1 MPLHRLPRLLALFES
16 SLVRVSIAVL
26 LVLAGY
32 AVLFVFF
39 SRGYADRTVEFRRQE
54 LKRLAQIALSVVEPA
69 RQQQR
74 AGQISPEQARMI
86 GRDLIRRMSYTD
98 EAGSN
103 YLFMGSYDGEVW
115 LLPYSPPREGANEFD
130 LVDASGKNIT
140 RELIRA
146 ATSASGEGYVEY
158 DYPPPGSAIPQRK
171 ISYVVGIPEWDSY
184 IGTGMYLGDIEART
198 RNYFLNA
205 LVLTLG
211 LTVLIFLAIFMT
223 LLPTARSYTTLL
235 RLFEHIS
242 RNPDDVPAV
251 PVDQFSAGTEG
262 WRLLTGF
269 QTMLERIKVNRQ
281 KLQESERQLERR
293 VSERTRELSN
303 LLQVSHDVASTLEL
317 EPLLGLILDRL
328 KSVIDYTSCAIFLLQ
343 DGRLVSLDYRGPA
356 PREQMLAL
364 RLSRPS
370 AAEEVFRLRA
380 PVIISDVRGD
390 HRLAHVFR
398 RSAGEHMDTLFGYI
412 HCWMGVPL
420 MVQDRMIGVL
430 SLDHSQAGY
439 YTARHASVALAIANQ
454 AAIAIEN
461 ARLYQESH
469 QLAALQERQR
479 LARELH
485 DSVSQALYGIALGAR
500 TARRL
505 LDSAQAEDQR
515 AAPADSVRADSVR
528 DDALRRKLAQPL
540 DYVLQ
545 LADAGMAEMRA
556 LIFELRPESLQNEG
570 LVAALS
576 KHGASMQARHHI
588 AVETEFCEEPP
599 LSFDCKEAL
608 YRIAQEA
615 LHNIVKHAK
624 ATRAS
629 IRLANDG
636 NGVML
641 EVRDNGAGFDPNGD
655 FPGHLGLRSMRERIE
670 KLGGTLTIDSAPGRG
685 ASVVARLS
693 CSRRPAK
700 G

>member
-54 LKRLAQIALSVVEPA
+54 LKRLVQIALSVVEPV

-86 GRDLIRRMSYTD
+86 GRELVRRMTYTD

-103 YLFMGSYDGEVW
+103 YLFMGSYDGDVW
-115 LLPYSPPREGANEFD
+115 LLPYNPPREGANEFD

-140 RELIRA
+140 QELIRVA
-146 ATSASGEGYVEY
+146 RSPSGDGYVEY

-223 LLPTARSYTTLL
+223 LLPTARSYATLL
-235 RLFEHIS
+235 RLFEHVS

-343 DGRLVSLDYRGPA
+343 EGRLVSLDYRGPA

-390 HRLAHVFR
+390 HRLARAFR
-398 RSAGEHMDTLFGYI
+398 ESAGEHMNTLLSHI

-430 SLDHSQAGY
+430 SLDHGQAGY
-439 YTARHASVALAIANQ
+439 YTAQHASVALAIANQ

-461 ARLYQESH
+461 ARLYQQSQ
-469 QLAALQERQR
+469 QLAVLQERQR

-515 AAPADSVRADSVR
+515 AAPADAAR
-528 DDALRRKLAQPL
+528 DDSLRRKLAQPL

-545 LADAGMAEMRA
+545 LAEAGMAEMRA

-588 AVETEFCEEPP
+588 AVETEFCEEPQ

-629 IRLANDG
+629 IRLASDG
-636 NGVML
+636 DGVTL
-641 EVRDNGAGFDPNGD
+641 EVRDNGAGFDPRGE
-655 FPGHLGLRSMRERIE
+655 FPGHLGLKSMRERIE

-685 ASVVARLS
+685 ATVVARVV
-693 CSRRPAK
+693 CSRRAAR
-700 G
+700 GDTA

>member
-54 LKRLAQIALSVVEPA
+54 LKRLVQIALSVVEPT

-86 GRDLIRRMSYTD
+86 GRELVRRMTYTD

-115 LLPYSPPREGANEFD
+115 LLPYNPPREGANEFD

-140 RELIRA
+140 QELIRA
-146 ATSASGEGYVEY
+146 ARSPSGDGYVEY

-223 LLPTARSYTTLL
+223 LLPTARSYATLL
-235 RLFEHIS
+235 RLFEHVS

-343 DGRLVSLDYRGPA
+343 EGRLVSLDYRGPA

-390 HRLAHVFR
+390 HRLARAFR
-398 RSAGEHMDTLFGYI
+398 ESAGEHMNTLLSHI

-430 SLDHSQAGY
+430 SLDHGQAGY
-439 YTARHASVALAIANQ
+439 YTAQHASVALAIANQ

-461 ARLYQESH
+461 ARLYQQSQ
-469 QLAALQERQR
+469 QLAVLQERQR

-515 AAPADSVRADSVR
+515 AAPADAAR
-528 DDALRRKLAQPL
+528 DDSLRRKLAQPL

-545 LADAGMAEMRA
+545 LAEAGMAEMRA

-588 AVETEFCEEPP
+588 AVETEFCEEPQ

-629 IRLANDG
+629 IRLASDG
-636 NGVML
+636 DGVTL
-641 EVRDNGAGFDPNGD
+641 EVRDNGAGFDPRGE
-655 FPGHLGLRSMRERIE
+655 FPGHLGLKSMRERIE

-685 ASVVARLS
+685 ATVVARVV
-693 CSRRPAK
+693 CSRRAAR
-700 G
+700 GDTA

>member
-1 MPLHRLPRLLALFES
+1 MPLHRLPRLLAFFES
-16 SLVRVSIAVL
+16 SLARVSIAVL

-32 AVLFVFF
+32 VVLFVFF

-54 LKRLAQIALSVVEPA
+54 LKRLVQIALSVVEPT

-86 GRDLIRRMSYTD
+86 GRELIRRMTYTD

-103 YLFMGSYDGEVW
+103 YLFMGSYNGDVW
-115 LLPYSPPREGANEFD
+115 LLPHSPPREGANEFD

-140 RELIRA
+140 QELIRA
-146 ATSASGEGYVEY
+146 ARSPSGEGYVEY

-184 IGTGMYLGDIEART
+184 IGTGMYLGDIEVRT

-223 LLPTARSYTTLL
+223 LLPTARSYATLL
-235 RLFEHIS
+235 RLFEHVS

-317 EPLLGLILDRL
+317 EPLLGLILERL

-343 DGRLVSLDYRGPA
+343 EGRLVTLDYRGPA

-364 RLSRPS
+364 RLARPS
-370 AAEEVFRLRA
+370 AVEEVFRLRA

-390 HRLAHVFR
+390 HRLARTFR
-398 RSAGEHMDTLFGYI
+398 QSVGEHINTLFSHV

-420 MVQDRMIGVL
+420 MVQERMIGAL

-439 YTARHASVALAIANQ
+439 YTAQHASVVLAIANQ

-461 ARLYQESH
+461 ARLYQQSQ
-469 QLAALQERQR
+469 QLAVLQERQR

-515 AAPADSVRADSVR
+515 AAPADAALDDS
-528 DDALRRKLAQPL
+528 LQRKLAQPL

-545 LADAGMAEMRA
+545 LAEAGMAEMRA

-576 KHGASMQARHHI
+576 KHSASMQARHHI
-588 AVETEFCEEPP
+588 AVETEFCEEPQ

-615 LHNIVKHAK
+615 LHNIVKHAR

-629 IRLANDG
+629 IRLTSDG
-636 NGVML
+636 DGVTL
-641 EVRDNGAGFDPNGD
+641 EVRDNGAGFDSKGE
-655 FPGHLGLRSMRERIE
+655 FPGHLGLKSMRERIE
-670 KLGGTLTIDSAPGRG
+670 KLGGTLTIDSAPGQG
-685 ASVVARLS
+685 AAVVARVA
-693 CSRRPAK
+693 CSRCAARGDAD
-700 G
+700 

>member
-1 MPLHRLPRLLALFES
+1 MRLSQLPRLLALFES

-54 LKRLAQIALSVVEPA
+54 LKRLVQIAVSVVEPV

-74 AGQISPEQARMI
+74 NGQVSPEQARMI
-86 GRDLIRRMSYTD
+86 GRELIRRMNYAD
-98 EAGSN
+98 EAGTN
-103 YLFMGSYDGEVW
+103 YLFMGSYSGEVW
-115 LLPYSPPREGANEFD
+115 LLPYNPPREGTNEFD
-130 LVDASGKNIT
+130 LMDASGKNIT
-140 RELIRA
+140 EELIRVASSA
-146 ATSASGEGYVEY
+146 AGEGYVEY
-158 DYPPPGSAIPQRK
+158 DYPPPGSKVPQRK

-184 IGTGMYLGDIEART
+184 IGTGMYLGDIDART
-198 RNYFLNA
+198 QNYFLNA

-223 LLPTARSYTTLL
+223 LLPTARSYATLL
-235 RLFEHIS
+235 RLFEHVG
-242 RNPDDVPAV
+242 RNPDDVPQV
-251 PVDQFSAGTEG
+251 PVDQFSPGSEG
-262 WRLLTGF
+262 WRLLSGF
-269 QTMLERIKVNRQ
+269 QTMLERIKSNRQ
-281 KLQESERQLERR
+281 RLQESERQLEKR

-328 KSVIDYTSCAIFLLQ
+328 KSLIDYTSCAIFVLE
-343 DGRLVSLDYRGPA
+343 DGRLTTLDYRGPS
-356 PREQMLAL
+356 PRDQMLAL
-364 RLSRPS
+364 RLSKPS
-370 AAEEVFRLRA
+370 AAEDVIRLRA

-390 HRLAHVFR
+390 HRLAQAFR
-398 RSAGEHMDTLFGYI
+398 ESAGEYLDTLLSHI
-412 HCWMGVPL
+412 NCWMGIPL
-420 MVQDRMIGVL
+420 MVKERMVGVL

-439 YTARHASVALAIANQ
+439 YTAQHASVALAIANQ

-505 LDSAQAEDQR
+505 ID
-515 AAPADSVRADSVR
+515 R
-528 DDALRRKLAQPL
+528 DLTPQQIKPTLAQPL

-545 LADAGMAEMRA
+545 LAEAGLAEMRA

-570 LVAALS
+570 LVAALT
-576 KHGASMQARHHI
+576 KQGASMQARHNI
-588 AVETEFCEEPP
+588 AVETEFCEEPQ

-615 LHNIVKHAK
+615 LHNIVKHAR
-624 ATRAS
+624 ATRAQ
-629 IRLANDG
+629 IRLACESDA
-636 NGVML
+636 VSL
-641 EVRDNGAGFDPNGD
+641 EIRDNGAGFDPEGQ
-655 FPGHLGLRSMRERIE
+655 FPGHLGLKSMRERME
-670 KLGGTLTIDSAPGRG
+670 KLGGTLAITSTPGQGSAVIARVVCGRCG
-685 ASVVARLS
+685 V
-693 CSRRPAK
+693 K
-700 G
+700 GERA

>member
-54 LKRLAQIALSVVEPA
+54 LKRLVQIALSVVEPT

-74 AGQISPEQARMI
+74 AGQLSPEQARMI
-86 GRDLIRRMSYTD
+86 GRELVRRMIYTD

-115 LLPYSPPREGANEFD
+115 LLPYNPPREGANEFD

-140 RELIRA
+140 QELIRA
-146 ATSASGEGYVEY
+146 ARSPAGEGYVEY
-158 DYPPPGSAIPQRK
+158 DYPPPGSTVPQRK

-198 RNYFLNA
+198 QNYFLNA

-235 RLFEHIS
+235 RLFEHVS

-343 DGRLVSLDYRGPA
+343 DGRLVSLDYRGPS

-390 HRLAHVFR
+390 HRLARAFR
-398 RSAGEHMDTLFGYI
+398 ESAGKHMDTLFSHI

-439 YTARHASVALAIANQ
+439 YTAQHASVALAIANQ

-505 LDSAQAEDQR
+505 LDTTQADDPH
-515 AAPADSVRADSVR
+515 AAPADSAR
-528 DDALRRKLAQPL
+528 DDSLRQRLAQPL
-540 DYVLQ
+540 DYVLH
-545 LADAGMAEMRA
+545 LAEAGMAEMRA

-588 AVETEFCEEPP
+588 AVETEFCEEPQ

-615 LHNIVKHAK
+615 LHNIVKHAR
-624 ATRAS
+624 ATQAS
-629 IRLANDG
+629 IRLADDG
-636 NGVML
+636 DGVTL
-641 EVRDNGAGFDPNGD
+641 EVRDNGAGFDPTGD
-655 FPGHLGLRSMRERIE
+655 FPGHLGLKSMRERIE

-685 ASVVARLS
+685 TAVVARIV
-693 CSRRPAK
+693 CPRRAARADTA
-700 G
+700 

>member
-54 LKRLAQIALSVVEPA
+54 LKRLVQIALSVVEPT

-86 GRDLIRRMSYTD
+86 GRELVRRMTYTD

-115 LLPYSPPREGANEFD
+115 LLPYNPPREGANEFD

-140 RELIRA
+140 QELIRA
-146 ATSASGEGYVEY
+146 ARSPSGEGYVEY

-223 LLPTARSYTTLL
+223 LLPTARSYATLL
-235 RLFEHIS
+235 RLFEHVS

-343 DGRLVSLDYRGPA
+343 EGRLVSLDYRGPA

-390 HRLAHVFR
+390 HRLARAFR
-398 RSAGEHMDTLFGYI
+398 ESAGEHMNTLLSHI

-430 SLDHSQAGY
+430 SLDHGQAGY
-439 YTARHASVALAIANQ
+439 YTAQHASVALAIANQ

-461 ARLYQESH
+461 ARLYQQSQ
-469 QLAALQERQR
+469 QLAVLQERQR

-515 AAPADSVRADSVR
+515 AAPADAAR
-528 DDALRRKLAQPL
+528 DDSLRRKLAQPL

-545 LADAGMAEMRA
+545 LAEAGMAEMRA

-588 AVETEFCEEPP
+588 AVETEFCEEPQ

-629 IRLANDG
+629 IRLASDG
-636 NGVML
+636 DGVTL
-641 EVRDNGAGFDPNGD
+641 EVRDNGAGFDPRGE
-655 FPGHLGLRSMRERIE
+655 FPGHLGLKSMRERIE

-685 ASVVARLS
+685 ATVVARVV
-693 CSRRPAK
+693 CSRRAAR
-700 G
+700 GDTA

>member
-54 LKRLAQIALSVVEPA
+54 LKRLVQIALSVVEPV

-86 GRDLIRRMSYTD
+86 GRELVRRMTYTD

-103 YLFMGSYDGEVW
+103 YLFMGSYDGDVW
-115 LLPYSPPREGANEFD
+115 LLPYNPPREGANEFD

-140 RELIRA
+140 QELIRA
-146 ATSASGEGYVEY
+146 ARSPSGDGYVEY

-223 LLPTARSYTTLL
+223 LLPTARSYATLL
-235 RLFEHIS
+235 RLFEHVS

-303 LLQVSHDVASTLEL
+303 LLQVSHDVASTLDL

-343 DGRLVSLDYRGPA
+343 EGRLVSLDYRGPA

-390 HRLAHVFR
+390 HRLARAFR
-398 RSAGEHMDTLFGYI
+398 ESAGEHMNTLLSHI

-430 SLDHSQAGY
+430 SLDHGQAGY
-439 YTARHASVALAIANQ
+439 YTAQHASVALAIANQ

-461 ARLYQESH
+461 ARLYQQSQ
-469 QLAALQERQR
+469 QLAVLQERQR

-515 AAPADSVRADSVR
+515 AAPADAAR
-528 DDALRRKLAQPL
+528 DDSLRRKLAQPL

-545 LADAGMAEMRA
+545 LAEAGMAEMRA

-588 AVETEFCEEPP
+588 AVETEFCEEPQ

-615 LHNIVKHAK
+615 LHNIVKHAR

-629 IRLANDG
+629 IRLASDG
-636 NGVML
+636 DGVTL
-641 EVRDNGAGFDPNGD
+641 EVRDNGAGFDPRGE
-655 FPGHLGLRSMRERIE
+655 FPGHLGLKSMRERIE

-685 ASVVARLS
+685 ATVVARVV
-693 CSRRPAK
+693 CSRRAAR
-700 G
+700 GDTA

>member
-54 LKRLAQIALSVVEPA
+54 LKRLVQIALSVVEPT

-86 GRDLIRRMSYTD
+86 GRELVRRMTYTD

-103 YLFMGSYDGEVW
+103 YLFMGSYDGDVW
-115 LLPYSPPREGANEFD
+115 LLPYNPPREGANEFD

-140 RELIRA
+140 QELIRVA
-146 ATSASGEGYVEY
+146 RSPSGDGYVEY

-223 LLPTARSYTTLL
+223 LLPTARSYATLL
-235 RLFEHIS
+235 RLFEHVS

-343 DGRLVSLDYRGPA
+343 EGRLVSLDYRGPA

-390 HRLAHVFR
+390 HRLARAFR
-398 RSAGEHMDTLFGYI
+398 ESAGEHMNTLLSHI

-430 SLDHSQAGY
+430 SLDHGQAGY
-439 YTARHASVALAIANQ
+439 YTAQHASVALAIANQ

-461 ARLYQESH
+461 ARLYQQSQ
-469 QLAALQERQR
+469 QLAVLQERQR

-515 AAPADSVRADSVR
+515 AAPADAAR
-528 DDALRRKLAQPL
+528 DDSLRRKLAQPL

-545 LADAGMAEMRA
+545 LAEAGMAEMRA

-588 AVETEFCEEPP
+588 AVETEFCEEPQ

-629 IRLANDG
+629 IRLASDG
-636 NGVML
+636 DGVTL
-641 EVRDNGAGFDPNGD
+641 EVRDNGAGFDPRGE
-655 FPGHLGLRSMRERIE
+655 FPGHLGLKSMRERIE

-685 ASVVARLS
+685 ATVVARVV
-693 CSRRPAK
+693 CSRRAAR
-700 G
+700 GDTA

>member
-1 MPLHRLPRLLALFES
+1 MPLYRLPRLLALFES

-54 LKRLAQIALSVVEPA
+54 LKRLVQIALSVLEPT

-74 AGQISPEQARMI
+74 DGQISPEQARMI
-86 GRDLIRRMSYTD
+86 GRELIRRMTYTD

-115 LLPYSPPREGANEFD
+115 LLPYNPPREGANELD

-140 RELIRA
+140 QELIRA
-146 ATSASGEGYVEY
+146 ATSPSGEGYVEY

-198 RNYFLNA
+198 QNYFLNA

-235 RLFEHIS
+235 RLFEHVS

-293 VSERTRELSN
+293 VAERTRELSN

-328 KSVIDYTSCAIFLLQ
+328 KSVIDYTSCAIFLVQ
-343 DGRLVSLDYRGPA
+343 DGQLVSLDYRGPS

-390 HRLAHVFR
+390 HRMARAFR
-398 RSAGEHMDTLFGYI
+398 ASAGEHMDTLLSHV

-439 YTARHASVALAIANQ
+439 YTAQRASLALAIANQ

-461 ARLYQESH
+461 ARLYQESQ
-469 QLAALQERQR
+469 QLAVLQERQR

-505 LDSAQAEDQR
+505 LESAQASDQR
-515 AAPADSVRADSVR
+515 AAPADSVR
-528 DDALRRKLAQPL
+528 DDALRHTLAQPL

-545 LADAGMAEMRA
+545 LAEAGMAEMRA

-588 AVETEFCEEPP
+588 AVETEFCEEPQ
-599 LSFDCKEAL
+599 LTFDCKEAL

-624 ATRAS
+624 ATRAH
-629 IRLANDG
+629 IRLASDG
-636 NGVML
+636 DGVVL
-641 EVRDNGAGFDPNGD
+641 EVRDNGAGFDPNGE
-655 FPGHLGLRSMRERIE
+655 FPGHLGLKSMRERIE
-670 KLGGTLTIDSAPGRG
+670 KLGGTLTIDSAPGQG
-685 ASVVARLS
+685 ARVVARVV
-693 CSRRPAK
+693 CPRRMAR
-700 G
+700 GDTA